1 MKNSNDGLTITVK
14 QDNEVSGE
22 QFSTSSQVEILL
34 KGIVG
39 FPPWILKSV
48 IPQPADLLTKKWLRS
63 KKAAPYN
70 ILGPLHWS
78 YLRDTV
84 FQIKRSFWSF
94 WRELCISY
102 YLIRSIT
109 VKKRLIGVGSLFQ
122 ECDIGTKWMVI
133 LLKCFK
139 YLCLPA
145 VHQGLLRIALPR
157 SDSDSRIEE
166 EEIIFLNILLTICT
180 LYKAK
185 EVIFIFFYG
194 DW

>member
-1 MKNSNDGLTITVK
+1 MSGQVKNSNDGLTITVK

-22 QFSTSSQVEILL
+22 QFSNSSQVEILL

-102 YLIRSIT
+102 YLIT
-109 VKKRLIGVGSLFQ
+109 FLGQLQWKRDSSEWVLCSKSATLVPCGWQFLSNVSNIFV
-122 ECDIGTKWMVI
+122 C
-133 LLKCFK
+133 LLYSRGC
-139 YLCLPA
+139 C
-145 VHQGLLRIALPR
+145 ALP
-157 SDSDSRIEE
+157 
-166 EEIIFLNILLTICT
+166 FLEMIQIL
-180 LYKAK
+180 
-185 EVIFIFFYG
+185 E
-194 DW
+194 

>member
-1 MKNSNDGLTITVK
+1 MSGQVKNLNDGLTITVK

-22 QFSTSSQVEILL
+22 QFSNSSQVEILL

-102 YLIRSIT
+102 YLIT
-109 VKKRLIGVGSLFQ
+109 FLGQLQWKRDSSEWVLCSKSATLVPSGWSMTIGHSYQ
-122 ECDIGTKWMVI
+122 
-133 LLKCFK
+133 
-139 YLCLPA
+139 
-145 VHQGLLRIALPR
+145 
-157 SDSDSRIEE
+157 
-166 EEIIFLNILLTICT
+166 IFLQISLSACCT
-180 LYKAK
+180 TGVAAHCPS
-185 EVIFIFFYG
+185 
-194 DW
+194 

>member
-1 MKNSNDGLTITVK
+1 MSGQVKNSNDGLTITVK

-22 QFSTSSQVEILL
+22 QFSNSSQVEILL

-102 YLIRSIT
+102 YLITFLGQLQWKNDSSEWVLCSKSATLVPSGWSFLSNVSNIF
-109 VKKRLIGVGSLFQ
+109 V
-122 ECDIGTKWMVI
+122 C
-133 LLKCFK
+133 LLYSRGC
-139 YLCLPA
+139 C
-145 VHQGLLRIALPR
+145 ALP
-157 SDSDSRIEE
+157 
-166 EEIIFLNILLTICT
+166 FLEMIQIL
-180 LYKAK
+180 
-185 EVIFIFFYG
+185 E
-194 DW
+194 